1 MRDITEEKI
10 IELIKKYRDFIFSD
24 IEGNLCLEHYN
35 FAHRTNLTENDVV
48 LEKSLCY
55 FCKEEKTCVK
65 GKRTD

>member
-1 MRDITEEKI
+1 MREITEERI
-10 IELIKKYRDFIFSD
+10 IELIKKHGKFNFSD
-24 IEGNLCLEHYN
+24 LEENLCLEHYN

-55 FCKEEKTCVK
+55 FCKEEKPCVK